1 MDRTER
7 WLRLIT
13 LLRRSAHPLDR
24 QKIFASH
31 PAYCDPSI
39 KLESR
44 ARLFERDKAG
54 LREMGWPLEVALDD
68 GGEELGYRLA
78 HTKAPALRCSQSDR
92 LLLAAA
98 ADSLASVPGMPLRAA
113 ALNALAKLL
122 EQPVAEE
129 VAKRGDVQLEK
140 VLKALERGCSLSFQY
155 RTREA
160 KRSRKVEI
168 DDALLELRGSYWYL
182 TGFDRQRRGDRSFR
196 LDRMRGGL
204 KAIAGGVGQ
213 RSQPPWSHWHR
224 VEGAPICVELQRSP
238 LASPLP
244 SGLMVLSEDSDGAT
258 VRCSNQIALMR
269 WLSSGVGW
277 SVLSPEPFKLALVE
291 RLGRLSP

>member
-13 LLRRSAHPLDR
+13 LLRRSAHPLNR
-24 QKIFASH
+24 QDIFAAH
-31 PAYCDPSI
+31 PAYADERT

-44 ARLFERDKAG
+44 ARTFERDKAG
-54 LREMGWPLEVALDD
+54 LREMGWPLEVARDD
-68 GGEELGYRLA
+68 NGEELGYRLA
-78 HTKAPALRCSQSDR
+78 HAMAPSLRCSHSDR

-98 ADSLASVPGMPLRAA
+98 ADSLVSVPGMPLRAA

-129 VAKRGDVQLEK
+129 VAKRSDAQLERVLK
-140 VLKALERGCSLSFQY
+140 VLESGCSLSFQY

-160 KRSRKVEI
+160 KRSRKVEL

-196 LDRMRGGL
+196 LDRMSAGL
-204 KAIAGGVGQ
+204 KAIAGGKGK

-224 VEGAPICVELQRSP
+224 VDGAPICVELRRGP

-244 SGLMVLSEDSDGAT
+244 GGLMVVSEDASGAV
-258 VRCSNQIALMR
+258 VRCSNRLALMR
-269 WLSSGVGW
+269 WLCAGAGW
-277 SVLSPEPFKLALVE
+277 SVLSPEPFKASLLE
-291 RLGRLSP
+291 RLDRLRS